1 MKISKVKFT
10 FDVITLM
17 PEMYLALTDYGVVG
31 RAFKEKNVDLH
42 LWNPRDFSHNEH
54 KTVDDRTYGGGPGM
68 LMMADPIVKSI
79 KAAKKRQE
87 ALGFSNSKVIH
98 MTPRGKTL
106 KHKLVKDLV
115 KKKNLILIASRYEGI
130 DERIGA
136 WIDEEISVGD
146 FVTSGGELPTMMLM
160 DCMVRQLPG
169 VLNDAESA
177 IQDSFVNGLLDHPH
191 FTRPEIYNSIKV
203 PDILISG
210 DHEKIRI
217 WRLKESLKITWKK
230 RPDLLAERLL
240 TKEESRL
247 LDEIKNEQ
255 EQDFL

>member
-31 RAFKEKNVDLH
+31 RAFKEKNVDLQ
-42 LWNPRDFSHNEH
+42 LWNPRDFSHNQH
-54 KTVDDRTYGGGPGM
+54 KTVDDRPYGGGPGM

-79 KAAKKRQE
+79 ESAKKRQNE
-87 ALGFSNSKVIH
+87 LGFSDSKVVH
-98 MTPRGKTL
+98 MTPRGKKL
-106 KHKLVKDLV
+106 NHNLVESLVKES
-115 KKKNLILIASRYEGI
+115 NLIFIASRYEGI
-130 DERIGA
+130 DERVDP

-146 FVTSGGELPTMMLM
+146 FVTSGGELPTMMLI

-169 VLNDAESA
+169 VLNDSESA

-191 FTRPEIYNSIKV
+191 YTRPEIYSGIKV
-203 PDILISG
+203 PDILMSG
-210 DHEKIRI
+210 DHENIRI
-217 WRLKESLKITWKK
+217 WRLKESLKITWTK

-240 TKEESRL
+240 TKEETRL
-247 LDEIKNEQ
+247 LNEIKNEQ
-255 EQDFL
+255 EQDSL

>member
-1 MKISKVKFT
+1 MKISKAKFT

-42 LWNPRDFSHNEH
+42 LWNPRNFSHNQH
-54 KTVDDRTYGGGPGM
+54 KTVDDRPYGGGPGM
-68 LMMADPIVKSI
+68 LMMADPIVKSV
-79 KAAKKRQE
+79 KAAKKRQDE
-87 ALGFSNSKVIH
+87 LGFSNSKVIH

-106 KHKLVKDLV
+106 NHKLVESLV
-115 KKKNLILIASRYEGI
+115 EESNLIFIASRYEGI
-130 DERIGA
+130 DERVNTF
-136 WIDEEISVGD
+136 IDEEISVGD
-146 FVTSGGELPTMMLM
+146 FVTSGGELPTMMLI
-160 DCMVRQLPG
+160 DCMVRQIPG

-217 WRLKESLKITWKK
+217 WRLKESLKITWMK
-230 RPDLLAERLL
+230 RPDLLAARLL
-240 TKEESRL
+240 TKEETRL
-247 LDEIKNEQ
+247 LNEIKNEQ
-255 EQDFL
+255 EQDSL

>member
-31 RAFKEKNVDLH
+31 RAFKEKNVDLQ
-42 LWNPRDFSHNEH
+42 LWNPRDFSHNQH
-54 KTVDDRTYGGGPGM
+54 KTVDDRPYGGGPGM

-79 KAAKKRQE
+79 ESAKKRQNE
-87 ALGFSNSKVIH
+87 LGFSDSKVVH
-98 MTPRGKTL
+98 MTPRGKKL
-106 KHKLVKDLV
+106 NHNLVESLVKES
-115 KKKNLILIASRYEGI
+115 NLIFIASRYEGI
-130 DERIGA
+130 DERVDP

-146 FVTSGGELPTMMLM
+146 FVTSGGELPTMMLI

-169 VLNDAESA
+169 VLNDSESA

-191 FTRPEIYNSIKV
+191 YTRPEIYSGIKV
-203 PDILISG
+203 PDILMSG
-210 DHEKIRI
+210 DHENIRI
-217 WRLKESLKITWKK
+217 WRLKESLKITWIK

-255 EQDFL
+255 EQDSL

>member
-31 RAFKEKNVDLH
+31 RAFKEKNVDLQ
-42 LWNPRDFSHNEH
+42 LWNPRDFSHNQH
-54 KTVDDRTYGGGPGM
+54 KTVDDRPYGGGPGM

-79 KAAKKRQE
+79 ESAKKRQNE
-87 ALGFSNSKVIH
+87 LGFSDSKVVH
-98 MTPRGKTL
+98 MTPRGKKL
-106 KHKLVKDLV
+106 NHNLVESLVKES
-115 KKKNLILIASRYEGI
+115 NLIFIASRYEGI
-130 DERIGA
+130 DERVDP

-146 FVTSGGELPTMMLM
+146 FVTSGGELPTMMLI

-169 VLNDAESA
+169 VLNDSESA

-191 FTRPEIYNSIKV
+191 YTRPEIYSGIKV
-203 PDILISG
+203 PDILMSG
-210 DHEKIRI
+210 DHENIRI
-217 WRLKESLKITWKK
+217 WRLKESLKITWTK

-240 TKEESRL
+240 TKEETRL
-247 LDEIKNEQ
+247 LEEIKNEQ
-255 EQDFL
+255 EQDSL